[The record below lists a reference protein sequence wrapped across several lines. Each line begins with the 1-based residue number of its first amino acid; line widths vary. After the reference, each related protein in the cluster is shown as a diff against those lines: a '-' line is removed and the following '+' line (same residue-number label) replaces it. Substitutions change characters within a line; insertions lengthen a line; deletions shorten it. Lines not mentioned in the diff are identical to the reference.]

1 MLILTGKLNDRR
13 NMVNESSITNIEDCG
28 NYSTIYFIG
37 GGELTVK
44 ESWSDIQEKL
54 NCVTPASATS
64 SIAPVINT
72 NTNVPSPGRVLLDVQ
87 SLIQEEFKYDSDT
100 EKDVKLVNDSVYLI
114 FSKYSSSRLRMAANI
129 RDGKPV
135 LEGTKGNGWAYYA
148 RISAGQLIES
158 DGEDVPGTREDKIRN
173 VLNKLFELY
182 K

>member
-1 MLILTGKLNDRR
+1 MLIVTEKLDGRK

-37 GGELTVK
+37 GGKLTVK
-44 ESWSDIQEKL
+44 ESWSDIQASL
-54 NCVTPASATS
+54 NSTATTTATS
-64 SIAPVINT
+64 SETSTVI